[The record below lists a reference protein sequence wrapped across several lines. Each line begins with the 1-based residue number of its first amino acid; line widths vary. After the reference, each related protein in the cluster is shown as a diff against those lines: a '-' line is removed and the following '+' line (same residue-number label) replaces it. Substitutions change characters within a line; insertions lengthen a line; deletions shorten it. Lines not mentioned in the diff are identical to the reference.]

1 MAEEKFVCCRTFQ
14 RQSRIEKFFIIGI
27 ISILVLVGTITLIVM
42 VAISKKDKDSV
53 PEILSNSTETLTNST
68 ETLWNSTETLS
79 NLTETLLNSPEL
91 FQTQE
96 KRF

>member
-27 ISILVLVGTITLIVM
+27 ISILVLVGTITLILI
-42 VAISKKDKDSV
+42 VAIKKDQDSV